1 MLLTE
6 QRVRTAARTAT
17 ASLKKSADAAL
28 RESAEASRNHFDVFL
43 SHSTKDAELV
53 LGTKNILEKQ
63 FDLSVYVDW
72 VTDAHLDRGRVTA
85 ETARTLRNRMKQ
97 SEALFYLA
105 TEGATESTW
114 MPWELGY
121 FDALKG
127 RVAILPVKKT
137 ESSTFTGNEYLG
149 LYPYVDIAT
158 VQNSSNERLWVNRSA
173 EKYKDFRTW
182 MTDPGV
188 LDRAH

>member
-1 MLLTE
+1 
-6 QRVRTAARTAT
+6 VT

-28 RESAEASRNHFDVFL
+28 RESADASRNHFDVFL
-43 SHSTKDAELV
+43 SHSTKDSELV
-53 LGTKNILEKQ
+53 LGTKNILEKE

-72 VTDAHLDRGRVTA
+72 VTDAHLDRSHVTA
-85 ETARTLRNRMKQ
+85 ETARALRNRMSQ

-105 TEGATESTW
+105 TEGAAESTW

-149 LYPYVDIAT
+149 LYPYVDLAT

-182 MTDPGV
+182 LTDPSV
-188 LDRAH
+188 LDRVH